1 MAILNHH
8 HHHHLM
14 GFHMMISNTKK
25 SSSSSTTSSSPPKGC
40 MVVRVGSSGE
50 EKERFIVKVEYL
62 NHPLF
67 AGLLKEAE
75 DEYGFEHKG
84 AITIPCCLDEFLH
97 VIHIIDREFMANH
110 HHHHHH
116 HQYHH
121 LHLAGCFRP

>member
-8 HHHHLM
+8 HRHHLM

-25 SSSSSTTSSSPPKGC
+25 SSTSSPPPKGC
-40 MVVRVGSSGE
+40 MVVRVGSSTE
-50 EKERFIVKVEYL
+50 EQERYIVKVEYL

-75 DEYGFEHKG
+75 DVFGFEHKG

-97 VIHIIDREFMANH
+97 VIHIIDRELMANDH
-110 HHHHHH
+110 HHH
-116 HQYHH
+116 YH